1 MENHVIYLTFA
12 KGELEPN
19 EHLPNM
25 YVSLGMMDYDGQ
37 NKQKVLDPFRR
48 PGQYQRQ
55 LLGTGQPQNCVCEI
69 CASSQIKE
77 YLKKI

>member
-1 MENHVIYLTFA
+1 
-12 KGELEPN
+12 
-19 EHLPNM
+19 M

-37 NKQKVLDPFRR
+37 NKKKVLDLFG
-48 PGQYQRQ
+48 GQ
-55 LLGTGQPQNCVCEI
+55 GSINVNSWAPGQPQNCVCEI